1 MGRASLGITSLWP
14 PRRLSVHVWLG
25 KSPGLAKE
33 KYVIWIGPSLLSQLF
48 CYSSLG
54 VLVHREWIS
63 KYFTLQEGVGIH
75 HLPHYGTESF
85 TCGVFPNS
93 KQCQNWGHPV
103 SIHRELEKL
112 LGLKKKKKKTC
123 LVSEVKGSRIQKTG
137 GFPMYPPWLLILK
150 MLSSFS
156 FLLRSLKC

>member
-1 MGRASLGITSLWP
+1 M
-14 PRRLSVHVWLG
+14 HVWLG
-25 KSPGLAKE
+25 KSPGLVKE

-54 VLVHREWIS
+54 DLVHREWIS
-63 KYFTLQEGVGIH
+63 NYFILGGEVEVGGIH
-75 HLPHYGTESF
+75 YLPHYGTESF
-85 TCGVFPNS
+85 MCGVFPNS

-112 LGLKKKKKKTC
+112 LGLKKKKPC

-137 GFPMYPPWLLILK
+137 GFAMYV
-150 MLSSFS
+150 SF
-156 FLLRSLKC
+156 